1 MRSKIKLN
9 EQFGRSVAEVFDD
22 FVFAQTAEG
31 LSEVTIRN
39 YKLHLHSISK
49 HLDIQQPMKELT
61 NRQLEEMIVSMR
73 KSGLA
78 HNSISA
84 YARVFRTFLNW
95 CQRQGVA
102 SLTMPHITDKETVK
116 ETYTDEELAL
126 LLQKPKSDCSFAEY
140 RNWVIVNFLLNSG
153 CRAATVRNIQIRD
166 VDLAA
171 RQIIYR
177 HTKNGKIQTVPLC
190 SKMAS
195 ILKDYMAIRK
205 GQPAEYLFCDQYGD
219 MLSENGLRLAIAHYN
234 RSRGVEKTSIHLF
247 RHTFARK
254 YLVDCGGDAF
264 MLQRLL
270 GHSTLKMTKHYCAIY
285 DADIAKNFDRFSP
298 LAQINTTKGKLK
310 RA

>member
-9 EQFGRSVAEVFDD
+9 EQSGRTVAEVFDD

-95 CQRQGVA
+95 CQRQGLA

-140 RNWVIVNFLLNSG
+140 RNWVIINFLLNSG

-166 VDLAA
+166 VDLTA
-171 RQIIYR
+171 RQIFYR

-219 MLSENGLRLAIAHYN
+219 MLSENGLRLAIANYN

-298 LAQINTTKGKLK
+298 LAQINTTKSKLK
-310 RA
+310 RT

>member
-1 MRSKIKLN
+1 MRSKIRLN
-9 EQFGRSVAEVFDD
+9 EQSGRTVAEVFDD

-116 ETYTDEELAL
+116 ETYTDKNLRYCS
-126 LLQKPKSDCSFAEY
+126 KSQ
-140 RNWVIVNFLLNSG
+140 N
-153 CRAATVRNIQIRD
+153 
-166 VDLAA
+166 
-171 RQIIYR
+171 
-177 HTKNGKIQTVPLC
+177 QTVPLRNIETGSLSISC
-190 SKMAS
+190 SIA
-195 ILKDYMAIRK
+195 AAVR
-205 GQPAEYLFCDQYGD
+205 
-219 MLSENGLRLAIAHYN
+219 RLCGT
-234 RSRGVEKTSIHLF
+234 SRFGMWT
-247 RHTFARK
+247 
-254 YLVDCGGDAF
+254 
-264 MLQRLL
+264 
-270 GHSTLKMTKHYCAIY
+270 
-285 DADIAKNFDRFSP
+285 
-298 LAQINTTKGKLK
+298 
-310 RA
+310 

>member
-9 EQFGRSVAEVFDD
+9 EQSGRSVAEVFDD

-116 ETYTDEELAL
+116 ETYTDDELVL
-126 LLQKPKSDCSFAEY
+126 LLQKPATNCSFPEY
-140 RNWVIVNFLLNSG
+140 RNWAIVNFLLNSG
-153 CRAATVRNIQIRD
+153 CRAGTLRAIQNRD
-166 VDLAA
+166 VDLEH
-171 RQIIYR
+171 RQVISR
-177 HTKNGKIQTVPLC
+177 HNKNNRIQSIPLC
-190 SKMAS
+190 SQMVI
-195 ILKDYMAIRK
+195 ILREYQKIR
-205 GQPAEYLFCDQYGD
+205 GGEATDSLFCDAYGGP
-219 MLSENGLRLAIAHYN
+219 LSENALRLAMERYN
-234 RSRGVEKTSIHLF
+234 KSRGVESTGIHKF

-254 YLVDCGGDAF
+254 FLVDCGGNAF
-264 MLQRLL
+264 TLQRLL
-270 GHSTLKMTKHYCAIY
+270 NHSTLKMTRHYCNVF
-285 DADIAKNFDRFSP
+285 DADIAKSFDQSSP
-298 LAQINTTKGKLK
+298 LAQMKTPERVKIH
-310 RA
+310 R

>member
-1 MRSKIKLN
+1 M
-9 EQFGRSVAEVFDD
+9 AEVFDD

-116 ETYTDEELAL
+116 
-126 LLQKPKSDCSFAEY
+126 KPIRMKNLRYCSKSQ
-140 RNWVIVNFLLNSG
+140 N
-153 CRAATVRNIQIRD
+153 
-166 VDLAA
+166 
-171 RQIIYR
+171 
-177 HTKNGKIQTVPLC
+177 QTVPLRNIGIGSLSIFC
-190 SKMAS
+190 SIA
-195 ILKDYMAIRK
+195 AAVR
-205 GQPAEYLFCDQYGD
+205 
-219 MLSENGLRLAIAHYN
+219 RLCGT
-234 RSRGVEKTSIHLF
+234 SRFGMWT
-247 RHTFARK
+247 
-254 YLVDCGGDAF
+254 
-264 MLQRLL
+264 
-270 GHSTLKMTKHYCAIY
+270 
-285 DADIAKNFDRFSP
+285 
-298 LAQINTTKGKLK
+298 
-310 RA
+310 